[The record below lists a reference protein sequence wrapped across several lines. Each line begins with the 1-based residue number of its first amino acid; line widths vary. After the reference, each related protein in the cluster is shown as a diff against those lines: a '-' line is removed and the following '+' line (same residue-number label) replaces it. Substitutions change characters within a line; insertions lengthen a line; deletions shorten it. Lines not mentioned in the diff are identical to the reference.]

1 MVEIPVYAMI
11 VGTTALVSIGF
22 IVGAYGGRF
31 VTRSEYKESID
42 RLHERID
49 EMMKEIHVLC
59 VKVAASNPEQKGA

>member
-11 VGTTALVSIGF
+11 VGTTALVSVGF

-49 EMMKEIHVLC
+49 ELVKEIHAFY
-59 VKVAASNPEQKGA
+59 VKLAEKQINE